1 MAIYHLSV
9 QIIGRSSGK
18 SAVASSAYRAGEK
31 IHDERIGETY
41 DYTKKRGVD
50 YTEILT
56 PSNAPEWASDRSRL
70 WNEVEK
76 IETSKNSRLARE
88 VNIALPK
95 ELTRD
100 QQIELIRSFAKAQF
114 VDKGMVADIALHNLA
129 GENPHAH
136 VMMTV
141 RPFNEDSTWGAK
153 SKKEYMLNG
162 AGEKIKLPSGQ
173 FKSRKIDSVNWNDKE
188 TLEDWRKEW
197 ALQTNKALEKADV
210 LDRVDHRSY
219 KDQGSKQ
226 IPQIHV
232 GVHAT
237 AMERR
242 KLNPIKTELGNVNR
256 GIIELNAERDNFNT
270 TRRNLIQEEKQY
282 LVEVKAYEAE
292 VAQSTIMQQPSSKED
307 LLDEIIKEMETAA
320 RNRAHENISG
330 DVAAPISEPTPP
342 IVQQPQQKT
351 LEPVGK
357 EVGNKRNT
365 LSVDDWKKEI
375 LQVKKG
381 ESVKVEQPQP
391 TRPPIMQQPET
402 VKISFSQAK
411 TELGKQEDVIYKI
424 DGQLRAEDDNLRRY
438 KGYEKQIGDAEGE
451 LGNLSR
457 FKPWQWDDIK
467 TWEKTKARVIERK
480 QDDFGET
487 KREDIEHRIKKL
499 TSEKRVQ
506 ENKLPELKNRYNRA
520 KVDHDEYTM
529 EVRSLNRLKDFTKSK
544 DLLERYK
551 DGEKISDQD
560 KRLIN
565 SFSKELDIKKI
576 RIESLELER

>member
-242 KLNPIKTELGNVNR
+242 RLNPIKTELGNVNR
-256 GIIELNAERDNFNT
+256 GIIELNAERDRFNT

-292 VAQSTIMQQPSSKED
+292 VAQSTIIQQPSSKED

-381 ESVKVEQPQP
+381 ESVKAEQPQP

-487 KREDIEHRIKKL
+487 KREDIEHRINKL

-576 RIESLELER
+576 RIKSLELEM

>member
-242 KLNPIKTELGNVNR
+242 RLNPIKTELGNVNR
-256 GIIELNAERDNFNT
+256 GIIELNAERDRFNT

-292 VAQSTIMQQPSSKED
+292 VEQSTIIQQPSSKED

-381 ESVKVEQPQP
+381 ESVKAEQPQP

-487 KREDIEHRIKKL
+487 KREDIEHHIKKL

-576 RIESLELER
+576 RIKSLELEM